1 MFRLSF
7 ALNTAQNR
15 TCLPLAALAAL
26 ASLALLPACDPK
38 VADDSGTGDS
48 DADADTD
55 TDSDTDADTDTDT
68 DTDTDADA
76 DVNYALVATTTD
88 YTVGALATIS
98 KDGLLTDN
106 VAPISS
112 DAAVRAVAGRVYV
125 MNRSSENTV
134 QRFEGMDFSAPT
146 LEFSTG
152 DGSNPHDVAECGG
165 AIVVSLFAEDALMV
179 VDPTT
184 GLQTDSVDLSAFN
197 DSDGSPEP
205 DGMYVAPN
213 GYLYLAMSQLESYVS
228 ADGSGTIAKIDC
240 SSWQVVEFWDVGPSP
255 FFQVD
260 STNPALLAVTGGNY
274 YNSDYS
280 GPDLDGALSYFD
292 TTDDSFTTTEITE
305 ASLGMNLGAV
315 NGTPDGYRITTLDD
329 GYTWS
334 LLCIAP
340 DGSTMMSDVGE
351 AYIGSMESTPDGK
364 VWASIGAGYGMGT
377 PPTTGFTPLDPVA
390 CTAGTAVSAALGPSS
405 ITVAILP

>member
-1 MFRLSF
+1 MTRLLSSLG
-7 ALNTAQNR
+7 ALR
-15 TCLPLAALAAL
+15 GWSVVSLSRGSLAALAAL
-26 ASLALLPACDPK
+26 AVLPACDPK
-38 VADDSGTGDS
+38 VADDSGTVDSDADS
-48 DADADTD
+48 DADADSD
-55 TDSDTDADTDTDT
+55 TDTDADTDTDT
-68 DTDTDADA
+68 DA
-76 DVNYALVATTTD
+76 DVNYAIVATTTD
-88 YTVGALATIS
+88 YSVGALVTIS
-98 KDGLLTDN
+98 KDGVLSDN
-106 VAPISS
+106 VAPASS
-112 DAAVRAVAGRVYV
+112 DAGVRAIGGHVYV
-125 MNRSSENTV
+125 MNRSGENTV
-134 QRFEGMDFSAPT
+134 QRFDGMDFSAPT

-165 AIVVSLFAEDALMV
+165 AIVVSLYAGDSLTV
-179 VDPTT
+179 VDPST
-184 GLQTDSVDLSAFN
+184 GLQTGSVDLSAFN

-213 GYLYLAMSQLESYVS
+213 GYLYLAMNQLESYVS

-240 SSWQVVEFWDVGPSP
+240 GSWQVVGSWDVGPNP

-260 STNPALLAVTGGNY
+260 PTNPARLAVTGGNY

-292 TTDDSFTTTEITE
+292 TTDDSFTTTEFTE

-315 NGTPDGYRITTLDD
+315 TGTPDGYRIATLDD

-340 DGSTMMSDVGE
+340 DGTTTMSDLGE
-351 AYIGSMESTPDGK
+351 AYIGSMEATPDGK
-364 VWASIGAGYGMGT
+364 VWASVGAGYGGGT
-377 PPTTGFTPLDPVA
+377 PPATGFTPLDPVA
-390 CTAGTAVSAALGPSS
+390 CSAGTAVSAALGPSS